1 MFIFYDTASSAK
13 MEIEEN
19 ENGNAESNNGN
30 ESNSVNSKL
39 ENIEIVNNDNKFKN
53 SEKITEFDRKEVRV
67 EKKEIEKVGV
77 ENNVNHSIEKLNI
90 EITDAKKNS
99 ENVVSVVSVSQISPI
114 TDFAIILEPIVP
126 VPVPAPVRTSEE
138 IEADIIRENKIMPNL
153 CKIIDIESPWTDTE
167 ELRKYMIENCIT
179 SKSWKRR
186 QKCVNLLCNDDALV
200 QKGSLGKI
208 LVDICTSIYLQV

>member
-1 MFIFYDTASSAK
+1 

-19 ENGNAESNNGN
+19 GNVNAESNNGK
-30 ESNSVNSKL
+30 EGISVNSKL

-53 SEKITEFDRKEVRV
+53 SEKIAEFARKEIRV
-67 EKKEIEKVGV
+67 EKNEIEKVGS
-77 ENNVNHSIEKLNI
+77 ENNVNQSVEKLNI

-99 ENVVSVVSVSQISPI
+99 ENPASVVSVSQISPI
-114 TDFAIILEPIVP
+114 TDFAIILDPI
-126 VPVPAPVRTSEE
+126 VPVPAPVRTPEE
-138 IEADIIRENKIMPNL
+138 IEADIIRENKIMPIS

>member
-1 MFIFYDTASSAK
+1 

-19 ENGNAESNNGN
+19 GNGNAESIDGN
-30 ESNSVNSKL
+30 ESNSVNLKL
-39 ENIEIVNNDNKFKN
+39 ENIEIVNNDNKFQN
-53 SEKITEFDRKEVRV
+53 SEKITELDVKEIRV
-67 EKKEIEKVGV
+67 EKNEIEKSGG
-77 ENNVNHSIEKLNI
+77 ENNGNHSIEKINI
-90 EITDAKKNS
+90 EITDANKNG

-114 TDFAIILEPIVP
+114 TDFAIILEPIVT
-126 VPVPAPVRTSEE
+126 VPVRTPEE
-138 IEADIIRENKIMPNL
+138 IEADTIRENKIMPDL

-208 LVDICTSIYLQV
+208 LVDICTSIYLQVCNV

>member
-1 MFIFYDTASSAK
+1 

-19 ENGNAESNNGN
+19 GNVNAGANKGN
-30 ESNSVNSKL
+30 ESNSVNSRL

-53 SEKITEFDRKEVRV
+53 SEKITEFDKKEIRV
-67 EKKEIEKVGV
+67 EKNEIEKTGS
-77 ENNVNHSIEKLNI
+77 ENNVNHNIEKLNI
-90 EITDAKKNS
+90 EITDTKKNS

-126 VPVPAPVRTSEE
+126 VPAPVPVRTSEE
-138 IEADIIRENKIMPNL
+138 IEADFIRENKIMPSF